1 MDDADRC
8 RVDRQVQR
16 VRPAT
21 NEPNLGESI
30 IQALETFTRSGI
42 GSVADD
48 NGSAARSRDRLI
60 GQFGPNHA
68 IGG

>member
-21 NEPNLGESI
+21 NERILANPS

-60 GQFGPNHA
+60 GQFGPSHV

>member
-30 IQALETFTRSGI
+30 IQAMETFTRSGI

-60 GQFGPNHA
+60 GQFGPSHV